1 MTRDEVLAVVKKYIA
16 DAVEHVDV
24 STLDTAR
31 SMKDYGINSLD
42 MVEVVSRSMRELR
55 IKIPRAELNK
65 LQNIDGLIDLLHKA
79 TVERVS

>member
-24 STLDTAR
+24 SALDTSR

-42 MVEVVSRSMRELR
+42 MVEVVSRAMRELR
-55 IKIPRAELNK
+55 IKLPRAELNK

-79 TVERVS
+79 TRERVS